1 MNDVTSGFGS
11 YDPTEICEEF
21 MQNADDS
28 ERDEILPKHV
38 GGFRVHLLLVIKNT
52 NPDSPTPSLQPFSI
66 FPFQITTIPVMI

>member
-38 GGFRVHLLLVIKNT
+38 GGFRVHLLLVIKNA
-52 NPDSPTPSLQPFSI
+52 NLD
-66 FPFQITTIPVMI
+66 PVMIKRLPSGIKNHICWTS

>member
-38 GGFRVHLLLVIKNT
+38 GGFRVHLLL
-52 NPDSPTPSLQPFSI
+52 D
-66 FPFQITTIPVMI
+66 PVMIKRLPSGIKNHICWTS